1 MYESAEDLLY
11 SNARWVEFLFEETF
25 LYTCVFNF
33 YPAAPWMFLFR
44 ALSNYISLSNKYTF
58 RKNVKPLFNATV
70 NLAYFLSFLCQ
81 DIISLGQV
89 A

>member
-1 MYESAEDLLY
+1 MGLHLF
-11 SNARWVEFLFEETF
+11 FLPNFPGATF
-25 LYTCVFNF
+25 IQGSTF
-33 YPAAPWMFLFR
+33 
-44 ALSNYISLSNKYTF
+44 ISDSRVYTF

>member
-1 MYESAEDLLY
+1 MSLQKIFSIVMCDGLT
-11 SNARWVEFLFEETF
+11 SFSKKHSCTH
-25 LYTCVFNF
+25 VFSIF
-33 YPAAPWMFLFR
+33 TLPLHEYFLFR
-44 ALSNYISLSNKYTF
+44 ALSNYISLSNIYNF
-58 RKNVKPLFNATV
+58 RKNVKTLFNATV